1 MVFLFVLMVIL
12 IILLVLVFSKIQIQI
27 LDFEISSINKIQVSP
42 KYGGELRWYVF
53 NKIPILKI
61 KLNKNTIRKFKL
73 KEKFIDFDIKI
84 WEERKKIDK
93 DFFKIIKKLKFYIK
107 QLNLKI
113 DIGTENA
120 ALTSIIVPIISSVIA
135 LFLRNKIRTDE
146 EQYFII
152 QPIYKNQ
159 NYLNVEL
166 SGIFEIK
173 MNHIINIIYLL
184 IRKDKKGED
193 KYERTSNRRSYDYSY
208 E

>member
-1 MVFLFVLMVIL
+1 MVFLFVLVALL
-12 IILLVLVFSKIQIQI
+12 IILLILVFSKIQIQ
-27 LDFEISSINKIQVSP
+27 LLNFELSSINKIHVNP
-42 KYGGELRWYVF
+42 TYEGELKWYIF
-53 NKIPILKI
+53 SKIPIIKI
-61 KLNKNTIRKFKL
+61 KLNKNNIKKFKL

-84 WEERKKIDK
+84 WEERKKFDK
-93 DFFKIIKKLKFYIK
+93 DFFKIIRKLKFYIK

-135 LFLRNKIRTDE
+135 LFLRNKIRTNE
-146 EQYFII
+146 EEYFMI

-159 NYLNVEL
+159 NYLNIEL
-166 SGIFEIK
+166 SGIFEMK

-184 IRKDKKGED
+184 IKKDKKGED

>member
-120 ALTSIIVPIISSVIA
+120 ALTSIIVPAISSVIS
-135 LFLRNKIRTDE
+135 LVLRNKIKTNE
-146 EQYFII
+146 EQFFII

>member
-1 MVFLFVLMVIL
+1 LVFLFVLVALL
-12 IILLVLVFSKIQIQI
+12 IILLILVFSKIQIQ
-27 LDFEISSINKIQVSP
+27 LLNFELSSINKIHVNP
-42 KYGGELRWYVF
+42 TYEGELKWYIF
-53 NKIPILKI
+53 SKIPIIKI
-61 KLNKNTIRKFKL
+61 KLNKNNIKKFKL

-84 WEERKKIDK
+84 WEERKKFDK
-93 DFFKIIKKLKFYIK
+93 DFFKIIRKLKFYIK

-135 LFLRNKIRTDE
+135 LFLRNKIRTNE
-146 EQYFII
+146 EQYFMI

-159 NYLNVEL
+159 NYLNIEL
-166 SGIFEIK
+166 SGIFEMK

-184 IRKDKKGED
+184 IKKDKKGED

>member
-1 MVFLFVLMVIL
+1 MVFLFVLVALL
-12 IILLVLVFSKIQIQI
+12 IILLILVFSKIQIQ
-27 LDFEISSINKIQVSP
+27 LLNFELSSINKIHVNP
-42 KYGGELRWYVF
+42 TYEGELKWYIF
-53 NKIPILKI
+53 SKIPIIKI
-61 KLNKNTIRKFKL
+61 KLNKNNIKKFKL

-84 WEERKKIDK
+84 WEERKKFEK
-93 DFFKIIKKLKFYIK
+93 DFFKIIRKLKFYIK

-135 LFLRNKIRTDE
+135 LFLRNKIRTNE
-146 EQYFII
+146 EQYFMI

-159 NYLNVEL
+159 NYLNIEL
-166 SGIFEIK
+166 SGIFEMK

-184 IRKDKKGED
+184 IKKDKKGED
-193 KYERTSNRRSYDYSY
+193 KYERTSNRRSYDYGY

>member
-1 MVFLFVLMVIL
+1 MVIL

-120 ALTSIIVPIISSVIA
+120 ALTSIIVPAISSVIS
-135 LFLRNKIRTDE
+135 LVLRNKIKTNE
-146 EQYFII
+146 EQFFII

>member
-1 MVFLFVLMVIL
+1 MVFLFVLIIIL

-120 ALTSIIVPIISSVIA
+120 ALTSIIVPAISSVIS
-135 LFLRNKIRTDE
+135 LVLRNKIKTNE
-146 EQYFII
+146 EQFFII

>member
-1 MVFLFVLMVIL
+1 MVFLFVLAVLLIIL
-12 IILLVLVFSKIQIQI
+12 IILVFSKIQIQ
-27 LDFEISSINKIQVSP
+27 LLNFELSLINKIHINP
-42 KYGGELRWYVF
+42 NYEGELKWYIF
-53 NKIPILKI
+53 SKIPIFKI
-61 KLNKNTIRKFKL
+61 KLNKNIIKKFKL

-84 WEERKKIDK
+84 WEERKKFDK
-93 DFFKIIKKLKFYIK
+93 DFFKIIRKLEFYIK

-120 ALTSIIVPIISSVIA
+120 ALTSIIVSIISSVIA

-159 NYLNVEL
+159 NYLNIEL

-184 IRKDKKGED
+184 IKKDKKGED
-193 KYERTSNRRSYDYSY
+193 KYERTSNRGSYDYSY

>member
-1 MVFLFVLMVIL
+1 MVIL

-27 LDFEISSINKIQVSP
+27 LDFKISSINKIQVSP

-120 ALTSIIVPIISSVIA
+120 ALTSIIVPAISSVIS
-135 LFLRNKIRTDE
+135 LVLRNKIKTNE

>member
-1 MVFLFVLMVIL
+1 MVFLFVLVALL
-12 IILLVLVFSKIQIQI
+12 IILLILVFSKIQIQ
-27 LDFEISSINKIQVSP
+27 LLNFELSSINKIHVNP
-42 KYGGELRWYVF
+42 TYEGELKWYIF
-53 NKIPILKI
+53 TKIPIIKI
-61 KLNKNTIRKFKL
+61 KLNKNNIKKFKL

-84 WEERKKIDK
+84 WEERKKFDK
-93 DFFKIIKKLKFYIK
+93 DFFKIIRKLKFYIK

-135 LFLRNKIRTDE
+135 LFLRNKIRTNE
-146 EQYFII
+146 EQYFMI

-159 NYLNVEL
+159 NYLNIEL
-166 SGIFEIK
+166 SGIFEMK

-184 IRKDKKGED
+184 IKKDKKGED

>member
-27 LDFEISSINKIQVSP
+27 LDFKISSINKIQVSP

-120 ALTSIIVPIISSVIA
+120 ALTSIIVPAISSVIS
-135 LFLRNKIRTDE
+135 LVLRNKIKTNE

>member
-1 MVFLFVLMVIL
+1 MVFLFVLVALL
-12 IILLVLVFSKIQIQI
+12 IILLILVFSKIQIQ
-27 LDFEISSINKIQVSP
+27 LLNFELSSINKIHVNP
-42 KYGGELRWYVF
+42 TYEGELKWYIF
-53 NKIPILKI
+53 SKIPIIKI
-61 KLNKNTIRKFKL
+61 KLNKNNIKKFKL

-84 WEERKKIDK
+84 WEERKKFDK
-93 DFFKIIKKLKFYIK
+93 DFFKIIRKLKFYIK

-135 LFLRNKIRTDE
+135 LFLRNKIRTNE
-146 EQYFII
+146 EQYFMI

-159 NYLNVEL
+159 NYLNIEL
-166 SGIFEIK
+166 SGIFEMK

-184 IRKDKKGED
+184 IKKDKKGED

>member
-1 MVFLFVLMVIL
+1 MVFLFVLVALL
-12 IILLVLVFSKIQIQI
+12 IILLILVFSKIQIQ
-27 LDFEISSINKIQVSP
+27 LLNFELSSINKIHVNP
-42 KYGGELRWYVF
+42 TYEGELKWYIF
-53 NKIPILKI
+53 TKIPIIKI
-61 KLNKNTIRKFKL
+61 KLNKNNIKKFKL

-84 WEERKKIDK
+84 WEERKKFEK
-93 DFFKIIKKLKFYIK
+93 DFFKIIRKLKFYIK

-135 LFLRNKIRTDE
+135 LFLRNKIRTNE
-146 EQYFII
+146 EQYFMI

-159 NYLNVEL
+159 NYLNIEL
-166 SGIFEIK
+166 SGIFEMK

-184 IRKDKKGED
+184 IKKDKKGED

>member
-1 MVFLFVLMVIL
+1 MVFLFVLVALL
-12 IILLVLVFSKIQIQI
+12 IILLILVFSKIQIQ
-27 LDFEISSINKIQVSP
+27 LLNFELSSINKIHVNP
-42 KYGGELRWYVF
+42 TYEGELKWYIF
-53 NKIPILKI
+53 SKIPIIKI
-61 KLNKNTIRKFKL
+61 KLNKNNIKKFKL

-84 WEERKKIDK
+84 WEERKKFDK
-93 DFFKIIKKLKFYIK
+93 DFFKIIRKLKFYIK

-135 LFLRNKIRTDE
+135 LFLRNKIRTNE
-146 EQYFII
+146 EQYFMI

-159 NYLNVEL
+159 NYLNIEL
-166 SGIFEIK
+166 SGIFEMK

-184 IRKDKKGED
+184 IKKDKKGED
-193 KYERTSNRRSYDYSY
+193 KYERASNRRSYDYSY